1 VRYTVQPERLEA
13 AARAMTA
20 AAVRWDSRLHTIKRI
35 AEAAHC
41 DRHLDDQ
48 AE

>member
-13 AARAMTA
+13 AGAMTA
-20 AAVRWDSRLHTIKRI
+20 AAVRWHARLHTIKRI